1 MVPSR
6 ILLFP
11 VSSSTLFY
19 ECSWLFGGW
28 QKHSIDAHCAY
39 SHRISVWLIYV
50 RLCTLV
56 EANKTTICIII
67 HMDAATR
74 DAQELHLPTVRGKHT
89 IIVVE
94 HAKYMRMAPIPEHTH
109 TLNLRQQEYR
119 EEKKC
124 IWTFDNLQ
132 LYGFA
137 FQGQTSIRLR
147 YIGRIVTSKCIQRRS
162 TLYISTIYI
171 DLYANVLYV
180 ICTKCVICSFHLAT
194 VHRYE
199 TVFICSFCR
208 RAHTF
213 GLATDSCRYKAT

>member
-74 DAQELHLPTVRGKHT
+74 DAQEMHLPTVRGKHT

-94 HAKYMRMAPIPEHTH
+94 HAEYMRMAPIPEHTH
-109 TLNLRQQEYR
+109 THWTCGSKNI
-119 EEKKC
+119 EKKKNVSERS
-124 IWTFDNLQ
+124 ITSSYMALHFKGKQ
-132 LYGFA
+132 A
-137 FQGQTSIRLR
+137 FG
-147 YIGRIVTSKCIQRRS
+147 
-162 TLYISTIYI
+162 
-171 DLYANVLYV
+171 
-180 ICTKCVICSFHLAT
+180 CVILA
-194 VHRYE
+194 V
-199 TVFICSFCR
+199 
-208 RAHTF
+208 
-213 GLATDSCRYKAT
+213 